1 MSNAIGHIE
10 GDLPPLIHWPSLETH
25 RKGIKGEMDIH
36 ITSAQPD
43 INPSFF
49 HDNSSKFGPQET
61 KFRPTPY

>member
-25 RKGIKGEMDIH
+25 IKGIKGEMDIH

-43 INPSFF
+43 IKPSFF
-49 HDNSSKFGPQET
+49 HDNCSKF
-61 KFRPTPY
+61 